1 MPHHS
6 DKPFH
11 FKQFDVYQR
20 HSAMRVGTDAVL
32 LAAWARVED
41 ATHILDVG
49 TGTGVIALICAQRN
63 SKAIIEAIDIDEGSI
78 EDARENFDACK
89 WNDRLK
95 LHLGDYRKIASTEK
109 FDLII
114 SNPPYFTDSL
124 RPSNPT
130 RNTARHDDSL
140 PADAFIQKTKTLLAP
155 HGRLAIILPVSELER
170 WIKETATV
178 NLKPER
184 ICRVHTLAYKDASR
198 VMIEFSF
205 THDEEPEMGS
215 VLIEKSPGEKSE
227 AYKML
232 IREFYTKW

>member
-1 MPHHS
+1 
-6 DKPFH
+6 
-11 FKQFDVYQR
+11 
-20 HSAMRVGTDAVL
+20 MRVGTDAVL

>member
-1 MPHHS
+1 
-6 DKPFH
+6 
-11 FKQFDVYQR
+11 
-20 HSAMRVGTDAVL
+20 MRVGTDAVL
-32 LAAWARVED
+32 LAAWTRVDD

-63 SKAIIEAIDIDEGSI
+63 SKALVEAIDIDEGSV
-78 EDARENFDACK
+78 EDARENFELSK
-89 WNDRLK
+89 WSDRLK

-124 RPSNPT
+124 RASNPM

-140 PADAFIQKTKTLLAP
+140 PADAFILKTKSLLAP
-155 HGRLAIILPVSELER
+155 EGILAIILPVSELER
-170 WIKETATV
+170 WIKEAATIQ
-178 NLKPER
+178 LKPKR
-184 ICRVHTLAYKDASR
+184 ICRVHTLAHKDASR

-205 THDEEPEMGS
+205 SHKEEPSMES

-232 IREFYTKW
+232 IREYYTKW

>member
-32 LAAWARVED
+32 LAAWARVDD

-63 SKAIIEAIDIDEGSI
+63 SKAIVEAIDIDEGSI

-89 WNDRLK
+89 WKERLK

-140 PADAFIQKTKTLLAP
+140 PADAFIQKTKSLLAP
-155 HGRLAIILPVSELER
+155 NGRLAIILPVSELER
-170 WIKETATV
+170 WIKEAATI

-198 VMIEFSF
+198 VMIEFSYS
-205 THDEEPEMGS
+205 HSEEPAMES